1 MRKQRAW
8 SVQGTG
14 GKQVSF
20 SVVKKQQRGG
30 KELRGEVAKELS
42 RLLQSLVRH
51 RGTWIPFCAQ
61 WFPSGKLLV
70 YFIVADKAHTERY
83 TKH

>member
-1 MRKQRAW
+1 MRKQRAG

-14 GKQVSF
+14 RKQVSF
-20 SVVKKQQRGG
+20 GVVKKQQRGS
-30 KELRGEVAKELS
+30 KELRGKVAKELS

-61 WFPSGKLLV
+61 RFPSGKLLV
-70 YFIVADKAHTERY
+70 YFIVADNGHTERY